1 MGPYLL
7 GLRLSG
13 RRVLVVGGGRVA
25 QRRVP
30 ALLEAGAA
38 VTVVSTSVTPALDD
52 LIAAGRITWHARP
65 YQVGDCDGAWLVQAC
80 TDDRA
85 VNTAVAAEAEAKR
98 IWCVR
103 ADDKD
108 ASAAWTP
115 ASGRVDEIS
124 VAVTAGGDPRRAAGI
139 RDAVIGAL
147 RDGTVDARRNRAKPV
162 GVALVG
168 GGPGDPGLITVRGR
182 QLLAQ
187 ADVVV
192 ADRLAPRA
200 LLDELAPD
208 VELIDAAKVPY
219 GRSLAQE
226 AINDVL
232 IDRARQGRFVVRLKG
247 GDPFVFGRGG
257 EEMLACAQAGI
268 PVLVVPGITSPVA
281 VPAAAGVPVTH
292 RGVSQEFHVISV
304 HVAPDDPRSTV
315 DWPGMARSQGTL
327 VLMMAVERLAKVAET
342 LVRDGRSAD
351 TPVMVVQDGTLPTQ
365 RAVTA
370 TLATVADRVA
380 AAGIRPPAIVIVGD
394 VVKVG
399 QEVEMVRSERVP

>member
-1 MGPYLL
+1 MAPYLL
-7 GLRLSG
+7 GLRLDG

-25 QRRVP
+25 QRRIP
-30 ALLEAGAA
+30 ALLDAGAA
-38 VTVVSTSVTPALDD
+38 VTLVSPSATPALDD
-52 LIAAGRITWHARP
+52 LIADGRVTWEQRR
-65 YQVGDCDGAWLVQAC
+65 YQEGDVDDAWLVHAC
-80 TDDRA
+80 TSDRA
-85 VNTAVAAEAEAKR
+85 ANAAIAEEAEAKR

-115 ASGRVDEIS
+115 ASGRVGEIG

-139 RDAVIGAL
+139 RDAVVDAL
-147 RDGTVDARRNRAKPV
+147 RDGAIDARRHRDKPV

-187 ADVVV
+187 ADVVI
-192 ADRLAPRA
+192 ADRLIPRS
-200 LLDELAPD
+200 LLDELSAD

-219 GRSLAQE
+219 GRFLAQE
-226 AINDVL
+226 KINELLV
-232 IDRARQGRFVVRLKG
+232 DRALAGKFVVRLKG

-257 EEMLACAQAGI
+257 EEMIACAEAGV
-268 PVLVVPGITSPVA
+268 PVIVVPGITSAVA

-292 RGVSQEFHVISV
+292 RGVSQDFHVVSV
-304 HVAPDDPRSTV
+304 HVAPGHPASTV
-315 DWPGMARSQGTL
+315 DWKLLAGSEGTL
-327 VLMMAVERLAKVAET
+327 ILLMAVERIAEIADT
-342 LVRDGRSAD
+342 LLREGRSPE

-365 RAVTA
+365 RAVRA
-370 TLATVADRVA
+370 TLHDVAERVHS
-380 AAGIRPPAIVIVGD
+380 AGVRPPAIVIVGD

-399 QEVEMVRSERVP
+399 QEIEMVRAERAR